1 MIRKVKNKCTLKN
14 TLETY
19 LNKRRHLKL
28 RETMAP
34 YTPPNAHYSQMD
46 VSEYTEDQIFAFIG
60 KTGKKFYWLTQ
71 KLGLDYLWY
80 DKERKV
86 IEIWGPYFTH
96 MNQQSAH
103 VIRCELDYFL
113 KPKLEENIIEK
124 QDEYVQTPVEAC

>member
-1 MIRKVKNKCTLKN
+1 
-14 TLETY
+14 
-19 LNKRRHLKL
+19 
-28 RETMAP
+28 MAP
-34 YTPPNAHYSQMD
+34 YTPPTAHYSQMD
-46 VSEYTEDQIFAFIG
+46 VSEYTEDQIFSFIG

-71 KLGLDYLWY
+71 KLGVDYLWY

-96 MNQQSAH
+96 VNQQSAH

-124 QDEYVQTPVEAC
+124 QDEHVQTPVETC